1 MSFFATPPI
10 SCTER
15 KPIGL
20 AAQMSGPVSTIA
32 RIPQVRSWDFPTL
45 VGRVE
50 AGAEGVEAG
59 AVGAH
64 AVAVAVDL

>member
-1 MSFFATPPI
+1 M
-10 SCTER
+10 
-15 KPIGL
+15 
-20 AAQMSGPVSTIA
+20 MSTIA